1 MKKINESSYSVLM
14 TFNRFVREQ
23 QATKREVMSQKM
35 NELYDELRVEMDGK
49 GWSAKGRNNVTET
62 MLSNSTWKFKFSKV
76 YDKSVYDTND
86 TNVLYYSGQE
96 VVLELQGNLRDDYLS
111 SGGYNQLKVTPEVP
125 EIMRTQPFTWDEEG
139 NTRLGLSILLDKIEQ
154 HFNR

>member
-1 MKKINESSYSVLM
+1 M
-14 TFNRFVREQ
+14 TFKRFVREQ
-23 QATKREVMSQKM
+23 QVTKKEVMSQKM
-35 NELYDELRVEMDGK
+35 NELYDELRVEMDTK

-76 YDKSVYDTND
+76 Y
-86 TNVLYYSGQE
+86 SGQE
-96 VVLELQGNLRDDYLS
+96 VVLELQGNIKDDYLP
-111 SGGYNQLKVTPEVP
+111 GGFNQLKVTPEVP
-125 EIMRTQPFTWDEEG
+125 GIIRSQPFSWDEEG

>member
-1 MKKINESSYSVLM
+1 MIMINESSHSVLM
-14 TFNRFVREQ
+14 TFSRFVREQ

-35 NELYDELRVEMDGK
+35 NELYDELRVEMDTK
-49 GWSAKGRNNVTET
+49 GWSNKGRNNVTET

-76 YDKSVYDTND
+76 Y
-86 TNVLYYSGQE
+86 SGQE
-96 VVLELQGNLRDDYLS
+96 VVLELQGNIKDDYLP
-111 SGGYNQLKVTPEVP
+111 GGFNQLKVTPEVP
-125 EIMRTQPFTWDEEG
+125 GIIRGNPFTWDEEG

>member
-1 MKKINESSYSVLM
+1 MLLMKNNLNMINESAHSVLM
-14 TFNRFVREQ
+14 TFTRFVREQ
-23 QATKREVMSQKM
+23 QATKKEVMSQKM

-76 YDKSVYDTND
+76 
-86 TNVLYYSGQE
+86 YSGQE

>member
-14 TFNRFVREQ
+14 TFRRFVREQ
-23 QATKREVMSQKM
+23 QVTKKEVMSQKM

-49 GWSAKGRNNVTET
+49 GWSTKGRNNVTET

-76 YDKSVYDTND
+76 Y
-86 TNVLYYSGQE
+86 SGQE
-96 VVLELQGNLRDDYLS
+96 VVLELQGNIKDDYLP
-111 SGGYNQLKVTPEVP
+111 GGFNQLKVTPEVP
-125 EIMRTQPFTWDEEG
+125 GIIRSQPFSWDEEG

>member
-14 TFNRFVREQ
+14 TFKRFVREQ
-23 QATKREVMSQKM
+23 QVTKKEVMSQKM
-35 NELYDELRVEMDGK
+35 NELYDELRVEMDTK

-76 YDKSVYDTND
+76 Y
-86 TNVLYYSGQE
+86 SGQE
-96 VVLELQGNLRDDYLS
+96 VVLELQGNIKDDYLP
-111 SGGYNQLKVTPEVP
+111 GGFNQLKVTPEVP
-125 EIMRTQPFTWDEEG
+125 GIIRSQPFSWDEEG

>member
-1 MKKINESSYSVLM
+1 MKKINESAYSVLM
-14 TFNRFVREQ
+14 TFTRFVREQ

-35 NELYDELRVEMDGK
+35 NELYDELRVEMDTK
-49 GWSAKGRNNVTET
+49 GWSNKGRNNVTAS
-62 MLSNSTWKFKFSKV
+62 MVNANTWKFKFSKV
-76 YDKSVYDTND
+76 
-86 TNVLYYSGQE
+86 YSGQE

-125 EIMRTQPFTWDEEG
+125 GIIRNISFLWDEQG
-139 NTRLGLSILLDKIEQ
+139 NTMLGLSILLDKIEQ

>member
-14 TFNRFVREQ
+14 TFRRFVREQ
-23 QATKREVMSQKM
+23 QVTKKEVMSQKM

-76 YDKSVYDTND
+76 Y
-86 TNVLYYSGQE
+86 SGQE
-96 VVLELQGNLRDDYLS
+96 VVLELQGNIKDDYLP
-111 SGGYNQLKVTPEVP
+111 GGFNQLKVTPEVP
-125 EIMRTQPFTWDEEG
+125 GIIRSQPFSWDEEG

>member
-14 TFNRFVREQ
+14 TFKRFVREQ
-23 QATKREVMSQKM
+23 QVTKKEVMSQKM
-35 NELYDELRVEMDGK
+35 NELYDELRVEMDTK

-76 YDKSVYDTND
+76 YSE
-86 TNVLYYSGQE
+86 QE
-96 VVLELQGNLRDDYLS
+96 FVLEMQGNLRDDYLS